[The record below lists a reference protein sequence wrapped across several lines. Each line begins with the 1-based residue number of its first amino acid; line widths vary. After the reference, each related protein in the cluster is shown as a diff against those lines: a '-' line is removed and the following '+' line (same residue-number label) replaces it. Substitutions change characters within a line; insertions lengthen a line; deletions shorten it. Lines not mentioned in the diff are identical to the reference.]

1 VGNSSPNLGDAFMNH
16 DGGGRGLI
24 VVILSIV
31 LGIIIRFSASSNTRL
46 YIVSVF
52 RNIVI
57 WLLVAIAISFVV
69 AGFTGWVKPMARIAV
84 WLTIATIALGLV
96 ALTLWL

>member
-1 VGNSSPNLGDAFMNH
+1 VGNSSPNLIDAFMNH
-16 DGGGRGLI
+16 DGDDRGLI

-31 LGIIIRFSASSNTRL
+31 LSIIIRFSASSNTRL

-84 WLTIATIALGLV
+84 WLTIATTALGLV

>member
-1 VGNSSPNLGDAFMNH
+1 VGNSSPNLIDAFMNH
-16 DGGGRGLI
+16 DGDDRGLI

-31 LGIIIRFSASSNTRL
+31 LSIIIRFSASSNTRL

>member
-31 LGIIIRFSASSNTRL
+31 LGIIIRFFASSNTRL

>member
-1 VGNSSPNLGDAFMNH
+1 MNH
-16 DGGGRGLI
+16 GGGRGLI

-31 LGIIIRFSASSNTRL
+31 LGIIIRFSASSNIRL
-46 YIVSVF
+46 HIVSVLR

-57 WLLVAIAISFVV
+57 WLLMAIVTSFVV

-84 WLTIATIALGLV
+84 
-96 ALTLWL
+96 

>member
-1 VGNSSPNLGDAFMNH
+1 MNH

>member
-1 VGNSSPNLGDAFMNH
+1 MNY

-57 WLLVAIAISFVV
+57 WLLATIAISFVRSWFHRLGK
-69 AGFTGWVKPMARIAV
+69 AYGKDCGMANHCNYRTRISSPNTMVMRAS
-84 WLTIATIALGLV
+84 IA
-96 ALTLWL
+96 

>member
-1 VGNSSPNLGDAFMNH
+1 VGNSSPNLIDAFMNH
-16 DGGGRGLI
+16 DGDDRGLI

-31 LGIIIRFSASSNTRL
+31 LSIIIRFSASSNTRL

-69 AGFTGWVKPMARIAV
+69 AGFTDWVKPMARIAV